1 MEQILPRG
9 VPMSS
14 LTKATFILL
23 AITCLGLCS
32 SEAKADVTSTFTFPA
47 TWMSGPNGVGGS
59 GSARGFL
66 IPDKPIVAASI
77 SGTFGYTNNPNRAGL
92 DVLMNDIIVARCM
105 PGEECTSSMA
115 PTPFH
120 YDFSP
125 AEFGQLR
132 RTLGASPGLVLLK
145 VEEFMR
151 GNGGGGTF
159 ASLGQLTVSVTTEA
173 PNPEEPDAPILLT
186 EENSIRAIALDSVT
200 HIRDPLPHDMLI
212 PFSSDPRTRVVLFL
226 AIVDLNG
233 ADASTVT
240 ANAWLPSLSGYS
252 SLTVED
258 FRPVPDLPGVTQVV
272 VRVPDTD
279 SPELAIRICVH
290 GKPSNQAI
298 VRKAYSGSVN

>member
-1 MEQILPRG
+1 
-9 VPMSS
+9 MSS
-14 LTKATFILL
+14 LTRAAVILL
-23 AITCLGLCS
+23 TVTCLGLCS
-32 SEAKADVTSTFTFPA
+32 SEAKADVTTTFTFPP
-47 TWMSGPNGVGGS
+47 TWMSGPNGVGGGGS
-59 GSARGFL
+59 GRGFL

-77 SGTFGYTNNPNRAGL
+77 SGTFGYTDNPNRAGL
-92 DVLMNDIIVARCM
+92 DVFMNDIVVAQCL
-105 PGEECTSSMA
+105 PGEECTKSMV

-132 RTLGASPGLVLLK
+132 RALGASPGLVLLA

-159 ASLGQLTVSVTTEA
+159 ASLGELTISVTTES
-173 PNPEEPDAPILLT
+173 PNPEAPDASILLT

-200 HIRDPLPHDMLI
+200 HIRDPLPQNQRL

-226 AIVDLNG
+226 KNVESMSG
-233 ADASTVT
+233 EDASTVT
-240 ANAWLPSLSGYS
+240 ADAWLPSMSGFS

-258 FRPVPDLPGVTQVV
+258 LRPVPDLPGVTQVI

-279 SPELAIRICVH
+279 SPELAVRVYVR
-290 GKPSNQAI
+290 GKRSNQAI
-298 VRKAYSGSVN
+298 VRMVSAGSVH